1 MKKKILSFFNIL
13 LIAIA
18 LCSCT
23 ALSHDDGKI
32 NVVTANFPAYCFAKE
47 ICGDN
52 AEVKLLLPLG
62 SESHHYEPT
71 GKDMVKIQKCDL
83 FIYTGSESD
92 AWIDKVLSSIDS
104 EIKTLKMT
112 DCVKLIE
119 VGHSHDHEENEG
131 NHTAEYDEHVWT
143 SPLNAI
149 KISEAIS
156 NEMQKIDN
164 ENAESY
170 KENTQKYT
178 AELQSLHN
186 DFVSFFD
193 SIENKTMVFGDRFPF
208 VYFAHEYGIEYA
220 SAFPGCADHSEPSAS
235 TIAGLIE
242 KINSEK
248 ISTVYHIEFSN
259 MKIANTLSEATGAK
273 IAQIYTCHNVSKEQF
288 ESGEDYISL
297 MRANLDTL
305 KESMI

>member
-1 MKKKILSFFNIL
+1 MKKIILSFLNIL
-13 LIAIA
+13 LAILT
-18 LCSCT
+18 LCSCSG
-23 ALSHDDGKI
+23 LSYDNDKI
-32 NVVTANFPAYCFAKE
+32 TVVTANFPAYCFAKE
-47 ICGDN
+47 VCGEN
-52 AEVKLLLPLG
+52 AEVTLLLPLG

-119 VGHSHDHEENEG
+119 VGHDHDHEENED
-131 NHTAEYDEHVWT
+131 NHTADYDEHVWT

-156 NEMQKIDN
+156 KEMQDIDK
-164 ENAESY
+164 ENSESY
-170 KENTQKYT
+170 KENTQNYIAK
-178 AELQSLHN
+178 LQSLHN

-273 IAQIYTCHNVSKEQF
+273 TALIYTCHNVSKEQF
-288 ESGEDYISL
+288 ENGEDYISL
-297 MRANLDTL
+297 MRANLNTL
-305 KESMI
+305 KETMK